1 MNIQQIQYALN
12 LAEVRHFERAAE
24 RSIISQSTLSTMISK
39 LEDELGVMIFDRKQK
54 PVGITTE
61 GEVLLEQFRKMNKE
75 LQQLNELVAEL
86 KGEVKGR
93 LSLSV
98 IPTVAPYVLPGF
110 LHHFAARFPDL
121 EIEVREETTA
131 NILRRIKARELDMG
145 LLSLP
150 VNEPDLIEHH
160 LYDEPFAYYDAS
172 KTGGNKVRAAEVN
185 LSNICLLEEGHC
197 MRNQVLELCN
207 FDDVR
212 LQHVLNFRYKAGS
225 IDSLMRFVK
234 VNKASTLLPWLSIVD
249 LPEADRLH
257 LSHFTAP
264 VPYRSIGLVVHRH
277 FVKNRILYML
287 REEIRRNVFPF
298 LPEMENLGRQLMPV

>member
-12 LAEVRHFERAAE
+12 LAETRHFERAAD

-39 LEDELGVMIFDRKQK
+39 LEDELGILIFDRKQK
-54 PVGITTE
+54 PVGITAE
-61 GEVLLEQFRKMNKE
+61 GEVLLEQFRKVQKE

-86 KGEVKGR
+86 KGELKGR

-98 IPTVAPYVLPGF
+98 IPTVAPYVLPTF

-150 VNEPDLIEHH
+150 VNEPELVEHH
-160 LYDEPFAYYDAS
+160 LYDEPFAYYDANWS
-172 KTGGNKVRAAEVN
+172 GREAVTAAE
-185 LSNICLLEEGHC
+185 LDISNICLLEEGHC

-212 LQHVLNFRYKAGS
+212 LKQVLNFRYKAGS

-234 VNKASTLLPWLSIVD
+234 VNKASTLLPWLSVVD
-249 LPEADRLH
+249 LPEADRRH

-287 REEIRRNVFPF
+287 REEIRRNVLPF
-298 LPEMENLGRQLMPV
+298 LPEMGQLGRQLMPV